1 VTRPMASKKTPQ
13 EQVQATLR
21 DAVERTVSVGQQS
34 RARAQEAV
42 DDLGKAAG
50 RFRQQIEGRSPA
62 THDELGAIRAELRR
76 LAKRVEKL
84 EGKKKASPKKK

>member
-1 VTRPMASKKTPQ
+1 VTRAMATKKTPQ

-34 RARAQEAV
+34 RVRAQEAV

-62 THDELGAIRAELRR
+62 THDELEAIRSELRR

-84 EGKKKASPKKK
+84 EGKKKASSKKK